1 MNHVNAHE
9 TIRNEYWIKIRQTI
23 NSREEIFSRRRLFHP
38 RFSSINHLPPATEK
52 ALSLFL
58 FFSLF
63 SSFSLFL
70 SRGISRG
77 KRRVESDSR
86 KRNSLTKVTR
96 ECIRFSSPFS
106 PFSSFFFFLFHW
118 SIDNLEDRFDG
129 QTFARDPSG
138 RFQSFP
144 NLSSLSVLRL
154 EGRRGRR
161 RNKRG

>member
-38 RFSSINHLPPATEK
+38 RFSSINHLPPPQK
-52 ALSLFL
+52 RL
-58 FFSLF
+58 SLF

-106 PFSSFFFFLFHW
+106 PFSSFFFLFHW

-138 RFQSFP
+138 RFQSFSNP
-144 NLSSLSVLRL
+144 SSLSVLRL

-161 RNKRG
+161 RNRRG